1 MKNEKEALTLTKLFS
16 DLHLTGYIIFF
27 LFLNFF
33 GQLLKWN
40 HDNNFSK
47 EISRFAYGH
56 IKLPFVINIIN
67 DLAGST

>member
-40 HDNNFSK
+40 HDNNF
-47 EISRFAYGH
+47 ISYQQNG
-56 IKLPFVINIIN
+56 NIYQKKFYQQPEN
-67 DLAGST
+67 FQN